1 MIQLLVQVLIVA
13 LLTGLVGIIWLV
25 VRDTFGDDHHTNDNR

>member
-1 MIQLLVQVLIVA
+1 MIQLMLELLIIGLFTMVA
-13 LLTGLVGIIWLV
+13 GIIWLV

>member
-13 LLTGLVGIIWLV
+13 LFTGLAGIIWLV
-25 VRDTFGDDHHTNDNR
+25 VHNSFDDDHHPDDNR